1 MLWPLIKDSVP
12 VKAIVLLVLMLLL
25 WWFNWYTAGAV
36 LLLLIADIII
46 TLNIT
51 PANKGEFVFSKDI
64 QKLFSSDGTWLQVA
78 MERARI
84 SDIKQLSL
92 YQQEQLAY
100 VDFKLNANLHV
111 RYKFPLQQYQPF
123 LQWLQNH
130 LPQTHLVTSLKS

>member
-36 LLLLIADIII
+36 LILLIADIVI
-46 TLNIT
+46 TMSLT

-92 YQQEQLAY
+92 YQQDQLAY
-100 VDFKLNANLHV
+100 IDFRLNNSLFV
-111 RYKFPLQQYQPF
+111 RYKFPMDQYQPF
-123 LQWLQNH
+123 LQWLQQH
-130 LPQTHLVTSLKS
+130 LPQTKINTGFKT

>member
-36 LLLLIADIII
+36 MLLLIAEIVVAMS
-46 TLNIT
+46 LT
-51 PANKGEFVFSKDI
+51 PATKGEFIFSKDI
-64 QKLFSSDGTWLQVA
+64 QKLFSSDGIWLQVA
-78 MERARI
+78 MDRARI
-84 SDIKQLSL
+84 SDIKQLNL
-92 YQQEQLAY
+92 YQQDQLAY

-130 LPQTHLVTSLKS
+130 LPQTNLVTSLKS